1 MGYRYLDDKKIEEF
15 SKEVFKRY
23 GYSEEDCAQ
32 IADVLLTSDRMG
44 IESHGVQRLIMY
56 VNSIKLGRI
65 HKGAVPEI
73 VKETPLS
80 AVIDAHEAFG
90 QPCAVKA
97 MQLAID
103 KAKKSGIA
111 MVTVRNSNH
120 YGIAGYY
127 AKMAADQG
135 MMGISMTNAEALV
148 VPTFGKQPMMGT
160 NPIAVSM
167 PAAPHPFHLDM
178 ATSVVP
184 AGKMEVYAKAG
195 KTLPDGWLVDSK
207 GQTNNDPNEFLKI
220 RAAKSDG
227 GINPLG
233 GFGETHSGHKGYGL
247 SLLVEI
253 MCAVLSG
260 GLTANYVRVDPA
272 VDRVCHFFMAVDY
285 GMFGDKAEIEANLT
299 KYLNELRDSRKAEGS
314 PRIYTH
320 GDKAYENMA
329 AVSQKGIKVNDK
341 TYEEMTGIAKELG
354 IPYEDYL
361 IEK

>member
-1 MGYRYLDDKKIEEF
+1 MF
-15 SKEVFKRY
+15 
-23 GYSEEDCAQ
+23 
-32 IADVLLTSDRMG
+32 
-44 IESHGVQRLIMY
+44 
-56 VNSIKLGRI
+56 
-65 HKGAVPEI
+65 
-73 VKETPLS
+73 
-80 AVIDAHEAFG
+80 
-90 QPCAVKA
+90 
-97 MQLAID
+97 
-103 KAKKSGIA
+103 
-111 MVTVRNSNH
+111 
-120 YGIAGYY
+120 
-127 AKMAADQG
+127 
-135 MMGISMTNAEALV
+135 
-148 VPTFGKQPMMGT
+148 PM
-160 NPIAVSM
+160 
-167 PAAPHPFHLDM
+167 
-178 ATSVVP
+178 
-184 AGKMEVYAKAG
+184 
-195 KTLPDGWLVDSK
+195 
-207 GQTNNDPNEFLKI
+207 
-220 RAAKSDG
+220 
-227 GINPLG
+227 G